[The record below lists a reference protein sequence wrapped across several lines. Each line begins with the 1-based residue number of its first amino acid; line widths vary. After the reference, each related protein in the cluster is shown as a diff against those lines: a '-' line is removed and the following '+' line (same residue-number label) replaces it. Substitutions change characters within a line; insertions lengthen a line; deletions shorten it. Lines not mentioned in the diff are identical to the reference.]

1 MFILPKKHTFAV
13 LFALETVKSGN
24 LLTSTIQGL
33 DIGCRFLVRTPCALP
48 VFSYHKVKE
57 LFLYDKIK
65 L

>member
-1 MFILPKKHTFAV
+1 M

-33 DIGCRFLVRTPCALP
+33 DIGCRFLVRMPCAIP